1 MGSRGVSALVTPR
14 NHTECDSCRI
24 PGTLFFGFAS
34 FAERD
39 NLCRIDRLAVN
50 LHLDDFA
57 ALVDQIVD
65 APRGFVLRIVKP
77 VFFGDFA
84 APVAQQ
90 REGHSDFFRPGVI
103 AEHAVHAYTQY
114 LGVCSFQ
121 LCQVL
126 LEVLHLL
133 RSTTGESENIKRQ
146 RDVLLPAKVVSET
159 SFPLVSRRVK
169 SGARSPTLTLG
180 SGMASF
186 FSCPP
191 RPVTEASPP
200 RTVIPSAGTISP
212 PRMFC
217 RVSPPMVLA
226 AGEIIPKDAAF
237 RRSRISVSSERNGGG
252 CHGGPDR
259 TAIGGPGVARAVQR
273 SKRSLRSG
281 DSRAGRRFARHAGLL
296 AQDHR
301 LRPRHRCAAN
311 RRFATRHFPA
321 LAGRR
326 PVAAGES

>member
-1 MGSRGVSALVTPR
+1 
-14 NHTECDSCRI
+14 
-24 PGTLFFGFAS
+24 
-34 FAERD
+34 
-39 NLCRIDRLAVN
+39 
-50 LHLDDFA
+50 

-146 RDVLLPAKVVSET
+146 RDVLLPAKVVQRNFLPLGVPKGEVRGQVSDLDARLGHGLLFLLPPKAGHGGEPAQNGHPERRDDKSSSH
-159 SFPLVSRRVK
+159 SF
-169 SGARSPTLTLG
+169 
-180 SGMASF
+180 
-186 FSCPP
+186 
-191 RPVTEASPP
+191 
-200 RTVIPSAGTISP
+200 SP
-212 PRMFC
+212 PRMFS

-226 AGEIIPKDAAF
+226 AGEITTTEATF
-237 RRSRISVSSERNGGG
+237 RSSRMSV
-252 CHGGPDR
+252 
-259 TAIGGPGVARAVQR
+259 A
-273 SKRSLRSG
+273 
-281 DSRAGRRFARHAGLL
+281 
-296 AQDHR
+296 
-301 LRPRHRCAAN
+301 
-311 RRFATRHFPA
+311 
-321 LAGRR
+321 
-326 PVAAGES
+326 